1 MTTGQF
7 VMLIVAILGS
17 GGLVGGVVALL
28 KLRPES
34 GQIVV
39 TAAQGAVVV
48 QSGVI
53 ETLRAEAERYRAE
66 AAALRLRVTAL
77 EMERER
83 ERERVA
89 ALEAEVRA
97 LRAEVQEDKA

>member
-1 MTTGQF
+1 MNTGQ
-7 VMLIVAILGS
+7 IVTLVVSVIFS

-53 ETLRAEAERYRAE
+53 DDLRQELQNLRAERDALRAE
-66 AAALRLRVTAL
+66 NVQLRT
-77 EMERER
+77 
-83 ERERVA
+83 RVA
-89 ALEAEVRA
+89 ALEQKFEA
-97 LRAEVQEDKA
+97 LRAEVHEER